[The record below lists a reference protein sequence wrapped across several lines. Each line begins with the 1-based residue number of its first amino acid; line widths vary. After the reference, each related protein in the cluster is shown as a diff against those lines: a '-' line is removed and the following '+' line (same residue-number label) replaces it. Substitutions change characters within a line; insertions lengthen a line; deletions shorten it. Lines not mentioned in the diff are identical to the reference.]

1 MQPSAVQADMGRRA
15 ASLALAG
22 ALLATPAAGGD
33 RALIDYIG
41 YSADG
46 RYFAFEEYGVQDGS
60 GFPYS
65 SIYILDLPAD
75 RWVPGTPYRARLEA
89 DSDSVGEV
97 RATARA
103 LARETLERL
112 DVTVGAHPIAV
123 NADGEPDA
131 APDSLR
137 FGTPGFGLEGVRDE
151 SLLALERFPLPAA
164 VDCSVVDGD
173 VYGFALSLDG
183 VEIARDRGRLP
194 ASRGCALD
202 YRIHAV
208 VGPPDWLFGE
218 PAPRV
223 AIIAVHPFGFEGP
236 DRRFLAVPLER

>member
-1 MQPSAVQADMGRRA
+1 MARLA
-15 ASLALAG
+15 ASLALAAG
-22 ALLATPAAGGD
+22 ALLAAPAAAGD
-33 RALIDYIG
+33 RALIDYVG

-65 SIYILDLPAD
+65 TIYVLDLPAD
-75 RWVPGTPYRARLEA
+75 RWVAGSPYRARLEG

-97 RATARA
+97 RAAARA
-103 LARETLERL
+103 LAQPTLARL
-112 DVTVGAHPIAV
+112 AIGVGAQLLAV

-131 APDSLR
+131 AAYSLR
-137 FGTPGFGLEGVRDE
+137 FGTPGFGLDGVQDE
-151 SLLALERFPLPAA
+151 SLLELERFPLPAA
-164 VDCSVVDGD
+164 VDCSVVEGE

-194 ASRGCALD
+194 ASRGCPLD
-202 YRIHAV
+202 YRVHAV

-223 AIIAVHPFGFEGP
+223 AIIAIHPFGFEGP